1 VLLSNRARRQEAP
14 DQPFELLALL
24 QRPRTTLHRALAL
37 GIGGCAG
44 VEIQPP
50 LCGFAILPEDQ
61 SQPAKPH
68 GTRACLTL
76 AVRSDSETSSAFQDP
91 PTERIHRGGLSP
103 IFSIPPDDEIS
114 ESGTLEREMG
124 IQATPSPICRS
135 VNGFD
140 LQNNCA
146 IEIMTSDC
154 RVRDPTYKPSPAF

>member
-1 VLLSNRARRQEAP
+1 VLLSNKARRQEAP

-44 VEIQPP
+44 WKFVVLNSFQH
-50 LCGFAILPEDQ
+50 LSFAGKLQ
-61 SQPAKPH
+61 V
-68 GTRACLTL
+68 LTGSMSGRQQL
-76 AVRSDSETSSAFQDP
+76 DNSCVDSKTSSAFQNP

-103 IFSIPPDDEIS
+103 IFSIPLDDEIS

-124 IQATPSPICRS
+124 IQATPSPIYRS

-146 IEIMTSDC
+146 IKILTSDF
-154 RVRDPTYKPSPAF
+154 RVRDPTYKPSPTF